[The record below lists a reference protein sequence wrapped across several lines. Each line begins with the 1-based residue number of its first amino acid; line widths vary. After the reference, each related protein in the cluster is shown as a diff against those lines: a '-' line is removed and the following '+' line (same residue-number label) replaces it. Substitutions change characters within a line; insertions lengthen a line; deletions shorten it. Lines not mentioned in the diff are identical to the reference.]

1 MVVLDQERVDILK
14 KHLRWNPR
22 GLTISDLASK
32 MDLNRNLVAKYLDM
46 LLVSGQVEMEVL
58 GTAKVYFLSHRV
70 PISAMLEF
78 SSDYVIMLDS
88 EQRVIQVNEPVL
100 KLLDEKRES
109 LVGKKTEE
117 INNPFF
123 RSIPSIEPY
132 NNDQN
137 ASNKITETT
146 SVLNGE
152 TYHFRVKQVSTAF
165 EDGGKGV
172 TLIIEDITAKKTF
185 EETLQ
190 LSESRYRGIVEDQ
203 TEFITRFRPEG
214 TILFVNESYVRYL
227 RSINIISDLSRIR
240 YIPGIIEEDFT
251 NLCQSLRSLDAEHAT
266 MSMECRVADPSGRI
280 YWNSWTIRAL
290 FNDEGFVQ
298 EFQGVGR
305 DSTETKE
312 AATKINNY
320 IKMIEFLA
328 QTSKT
333 LMDMG
338 GDDDLYDY
346 VARQVYSLAPGFLVW
361 VSILDEQKQI
371 LTVKGVAGNPVDIE
385 RLHQITGR
393 SLMDMTFPIEDYEMA
408 ELIQKRKLVKTPPL
422 HRLFHLQVPEE
433 ICRQIEEAAGGIDC
447 YLMGLVSKGR
457 IVGDVGISLKGG
469 SELANRELI
478 EAFISKAEIALDRKI
493 AEDSL
498 KEKEAEAVRSMEFLN
513 RTAIAFI
520 EMEEDKDIYPFIGE
534 QVYSLVP
541 DSIVAVCS
549 FDPDE
554 RVLMLRSV
562 KGKEEEVAWMRKELG
577 DHIGLFSGLTF
588 PVDVCPDAIPL
599 FQKHSLDLCP
609 PLYDLLFHTVPED
622 VCIRI
627 EDHLSLGKGY
637 AMGFIC
643 RGGIFGNVIIKLKK
657 GAVLKN
663 HQIIEP
669 FISQAAVSLLRKHA
683 RSQLRQSEERNIRNM
698 EFLSKTAIALV
709 NIRDDENICH
719 FITDQIH
726 LFNPDLIVGF
736 NSFDMER
743 GTATLRSIS
752 GLDEC
757 TAGKLQEF
765 GVDLFG
771 FSFPLVNNPAVKE
784 IASQKCLTPGP
795 ERLYNLLFR
804 MVPEN
809 TCDRIE
815 KMVNWGGCYAMGCLY
830 QGEIFGSVVIIVKN
844 GKNLENKE
852 TIEAFINQVSVALLR
867 NRIRVPLSVFQH
879 QVTSS
884 K

>member
-1 MVVLDQERVDILK
+1 MVVLDQERVDLIK

-22 GLTISDLASK
+22 GLTISDLSSK

-58 GTAKVYFLSHRV
+58 GTAKVYYLSHRV

-100 KLLDEKRES
+100 KLLDTKRDS
-109 LVGKKTEE
+109 LLGKKPDE

-123 RSIPSIEPY
+123 NCLPFFEPD
-132 NNDQN
+132 NTEQVADN
-137 ASNKITETT
+137 AITET
-146 SVLNGE
+146 SVMLNGE
-152 TYHFRVKQVSTAF
+152 TYHFRVKQVQTAF
-165 EDGGKGV
+165 EDGTKGL
-172 TLIIEDITAKKTF
+172 TFIIEDITAKKTF

-203 TEFITRFRPEG
+203 TEFITRFRPDG
-214 TILFVNESYVRYL
+214 TILFVNDSYARYL
-227 RSINIISDLSRIR
+227 RSISIPLDLSHIR
-240 YIPGIIEEDFT
+240 YMPGIIEEDFT
-251 NLCQSLRSLDAEHAT
+251 NLCQALQSLDAEHAT
-266 MSMECRVADPSGRI
+266 FCMECRVADPSGRI
-280 YWNSWTIRAL
+280 SWNSWTIRAL
-290 FNDEGFVQ
+290 FNEEGFIQ

-361 VSILDEQKQI
+361 VSILDNQNQV
-371 LTVKGVAGNPVDIE
+371 LTVKGVAGNPGDIE

-393 SLMDMTFPIEDYEMA
+393 HLMGMTFPINDFEMA
-408 ELIQKRKLVKTPPL
+408 ELMQKRRLVKTPPL
-422 HRLFHLQVPEE
+422 HRVFHLQVPEE
-433 ICRQIEEAAGGIDC
+433 TCRQIEQAAGGIDC

-457 IVGDVGISLKGG
+457 IVGDVGISLKSG

-493 AEDSL
+493 AEDAL
-498 KEKEAEAVRSMEFLN
+498 KEKEAEAVRSMQFLN
-513 RTAIAFI
+513 RSAITFI
-520 EMEEDKDIYPFIGE
+520 EMEEDKDIYPFIAE

-554 RVLMLRSV
+554 GVLMLRSLR
-562 KGKEEEVAWMRKELG
+562 GKEEEVAWMRKELG
-577 DHIGLFSGLTF
+577 NHIRLFSGLTF

-599 FQKHSLDLCP
+599 FQKHSLEACP
-609 PLYDLLFHTVPED
+609 PLYDLLFHTVPEN

-627 EDHLSLGKGY
+627 EEHLSFGKGY

-643 RGGIFGNVIIKLKK
+643 RGGIFGNVFIKLKK
-657 GAVLKN
+657 GEVLN
-663 HQIIEP
+663 NRHIIEP
-669 FISQAAVSLLRKHA
+669 FISQAAVALLRKHA
-683 RSQLRQSEERNIRNM
+683 RNQLRKSEEQNIRNM
-698 EFLSKTAIALV
+698 EFLSKTAMALV
-709 NIRDDENICH
+709 NISDDKDIYH

-726 LFNPDLIVGF
+726 LFNPDLVVGF

-743 GTATLRSIS
+743 GTATLCSIS

-757 TAGKLQEF
+757 TAGKIQEF
-765 GVDLFG
+765 GVDLFSI
-771 FSFPLVNNPAVKE
+771 SFPLVNNPAARE

-815 KMVNWGGCYAMGCLY
+815 KMINWGGCYAMGCVY
-830 QGEIFGSVVIIVKN
+830 KGEIFGSVVIIIKN
-844 GKNLENKE
+844 RKNLENKE
-852 TIEAFINQVSVALLR
+852 TIEAFINQASVGLLR
-867 NRIRVPLSVFQH
+867 HRMGRLPHLFQH
-879 QVTSS
+879 QVTSPR
-884 K
+884 